1 MDWRH
6 AVTAIDQLLAYKAA
20 LVGLWLALLFVLERW
35 RPAALPPKGD
45 GRFGWRRLGRNAAL
59 WLATVG
65 LSPLVIV
72 PVSVAAAGIA
82 PAWRDTA
89 GWWPPGWLGL
99 AVDII
104 ILDLWIYWWHRA
116 NHALQPLW
124 RFHEVHHLDHFL
136 DTTTAFRFHVV
147 EVLIGAAVRAVL
159 IIALDIPLVS
169 VLVFEVVVLC
179 ASVFHHSNVKLPPRL
194 EKALSKVVITPSIH
208 WVHHHAIRSDT
219 DSNYGT
225 LFSFWDRLFRS
236 ASRTRRTPAMPIGVE
251 RLPEQPLLELFVRP
265 FRLRRGRSADTA
277 DVR

>member
-1 MDWRH
+1 M
-6 AVTAIDQLLAYKAA
+6 TAIEQLVAYKAA
-20 LVGLWLALLFVLERW
+20 AVGLWLALLFALERW
-35 RPAALPPKGD
+35 RPAAAAPTDD
-45 GRFGWRRLGRNAAL
+45 GRFGWRRLVRNATL

-72 PVSVAAAGIA
+72 PISLVAAEIA

-89 GWWPPGWLGL
+89 GWWPTGLVGL
-99 AVDII
+99 AIDII

-116 NHALQPLW
+116 NHTLQPLW

-136 DTTTAFRFHVV
+136 DTTTAFRFHVG
-147 EVLIGAAVRAVL
+147 EVLISAAVRAVV
-159 IIALDIPLVS
+159 IIALDIPLTS

-194 EKALSKVVITPSIH
+194 EKVLSKIVITPSIH
-208 WVHHHAIRSDT
+208 WVHHHAVRSDT

-225 LFSFWDRLFRS
+225 LFSFWDRIFRS

-265 FRLRRGRSADTA
+265 FRLRRKRPAGTVEAR
-277 DVR
+277 